1 MDTCLPSSS
10 LILSGLPVLR
20 FPTGHLIARLSRLDQ
35 TRRLLQLRF
44 NHQSFTSG
52 GVLIFYRRA
61 NSAIVV
67 EHEPFDHRQRGRN

>member
-52 GVLIFYRRA
+52 GVLIF
-61 NSAIVV
+61 
-67 EHEPFDHRQRGRN
+67 